1 MNCLTIDEAITQLND
16 IGYQLYDKFIS
27 KKYTLLV
34 VSIDSENP
42 FSYYYY
48 FDTFADIYSVN
59 TEISSLSCGGCND
72 AVALF
77 QQDSTGSKNITPTT
91 DWFTTIVPFPNTN
104 F

>member
-16 IGYQLYDKFIS
+16 IGYQLYDDFIS

-34 VSIDSENP
+34 VSIDS
-42 FSYYYY
+42 YYYY
-48 FDTFADIYSVN
+48 FDTFTDIYSVN

-77 QQDSTGSKNITPTT
+77 QLDSTRSKNITPTT